1 MVHDLQK
8 ASMLKRISAYIFD
21 TILLGIVA
29 IGLAFLLSVLLGYDS
44 YTQKLDACYSKY
56 ESEYGVN
63 FDITAEEYNALSQDE
78 VAKYEEA
85 SKALSGD
92 SEANYVYS
100 MIFNLTLIM
109 VTFGILIAYLLLEFT
124 VPLLFKNGQTLG
136 KKVFGIAVMR
146 IDGVKI
152 GAPLLF
158 VRTVLGKF
166 TVETMVPA
174 LIIIMIFFNIVGV
187 IGIGVISLI
196 LLVQMIMVIASK
208 TNSPIH
214 DMIANTVAVDM
225 ASQMIFDSREEMI
238 EHIKRIHAEAAENQ
252 EY

>member
-1 MVHDLQK
+1 
-8 ASMLKRISAYIFD
+8 
-21 TILLGIVA
+21 
-29 IGLAFLLSVLLGYDS
+29 
-44 YTQKLDACYSKY
+44 
-56 ESEYGVN
+56 
-63 FDITAEEYNALSQDE
+63 
-78 VAKYEEA
+78 
-85 SKALSGD
+85 
-92 SEANYVYS
+92 
-100 MIFNLTLIM
+100 
-109 VTFGILIAYLLLEFT
+109 
-124 VPLLFKNGQTLG
+124 
-136 KKVFGIAVMR
+136 MR

-238 EHIKRIHAEAAENQ
+238 EYKKRIHAEAAEKQ
-252 EY
+252 SF